1 MALLETAGYASRTR
15 TRSGEDLARRT
26 LRGQIARLERRLAA
40 AGRPLP
46 PPGRR
51 GSPRLLDFE
60 AMERVRD
67 DLAQRAAAAESAAAA
82 QGAAESAARAR
93 LEAMLADPAA
103 HPWAIVRREELGLPG
118 CGDYHVRPRAGL
130 LGLLFG
136 WWRVKLS
143 SGCPLAMA
151 HYRDRP
157 AHLRPNNPLLELVVT
172 ILVLTVLVATVIVF
186 LFVYHDFP
194 LRVS

>member
-1 MALLETAGYASRTR
+1 MALLETTAYAPR
-15 TRSGEDLARRT
+15 TRSRENLARRT

-40 AGRPLP
+40 AGEPLP
-46 PPGRR
+46 PPGPR
-51 GSPRLLDFE
+51 GAPRLLDLL
-60 AMERVRD
+60 ALERVRD
-67 DLAQRAAAAESAAAA
+67 ELVARAAR
-82 QGAAESAARAR
+82 AESAARVRGAAEAAARTR
-93 LEAMLADPAA
+93 LEAMLADPAS
-103 HPWAIVRREELGLPG
+103 HRWEILRREELGLAG

-130 LGLLFG
+130 LGLLLG

-151 HYRDRP
+151 DYRDRP
-157 AHLRPNNPLLELVVT
+157 AHLRTRAPLLELVVT
-172 ILVLTVLVATVIVF
+172 AVVLAILIATVIVF